1 RPGPVCTCSC
11 RAAPRCGST
20 GSAPDTT
27 TSRHVTSIPSWP
39 GWRRAATSATGSW
52 PAPPNGSAGPR
63 TTPGASAWK
72 SRHRNRRSTPGR
84 FAERT
89 PTSGGTPGPPPT
101 AWTCAAPTRRRSTT
115 PATPAPPTAAARSGT
130 RPCASR
136 AAPSSPT
143 PTRCAPPC
151 STASG
156 AASPTAAASSA
167 SPWSRSEMST
177 DNARKA
183 LARSTLAMLPR
194 VSDGLSFLFV
204 DICRVVQTDTG
215 VCAEV
220 ETDAGAV
227 HRVPIPTASLA
238 CVLLGPG
245 TSITSPAMAT
255 FMRHNTTV
263 VNCGAGGILNYG
275 SFPAPNRTTK
285 WSDRQAR
292 AYSDDQRRLE
302 IATRMYQ
309 MRFGAE
315 PPPGTS
321 VERLRQLE
329 GARMKALYRSL
340 ATKNRVKPFKRNY
353 DPHDWDD
360 QDPGNK
366 ALSAGN
372 AALYGVVHSVLAHL
386 GCHPALGFVHSGK
399 QDAF

>member
-1 RPGPVCTCSC
+1 
-11 RAAPRCGST
+11 
-20 GSAPDTT
+20 
-27 TSRHVTSIPSWP
+27 
-39 GWRRAATSATGSW
+39 
-52 PAPPNGSAGPR
+52 
-63 TTPGASAWK
+63 
-72 SRHRNRRSTPGR
+72 
-84 FAERT
+84 
-89 PTSGGTPGPPPT
+89 
-101 AWTCAAPTRRRSTT
+101 
-115 PATPAPPTAAARSGT
+115 
-130 RPCASR
+130 
-136 AAPSSPT
+136 
-143 PTRCAPPC
+143 
-151 STASG
+151 
-156 AASPTAAASSA
+156 
-167 SPWSRSEMST
+167 MST

-183 LARSTLAMLPR
+183 LARPTLAMLPR

-285 WSDRQAR
+285 WIDRQAR

-315 PPPGTS
+315 PPPSTS

-360 QDPGNK
+360 QDPVNK

-399 QDAF
+399 QDAFVYDIADLYKAQTTVPLAFSLSRAENPEREARFRLRQDLKLYRLIPQIVRDVQALLSPDSPDEDRSEEEPPRSGGPWQVVDLWDPVAGAVAGGVNYAEYTADDGEP